1 MIFHHLRSIVITPA
15 ILEIAICIKGELVN
29 LRFYTLLIC
38 IFNVTLM
45 VLSVLA
51 SMYKLSKM
59 NLRSTVPIF
68 NRPTAFMLSLLAV
81 IFTLIGCESKTSPT
95 AQDNL
100 VEDLGEKFRPI
111 YHFTPPSQW
120 MNDPNGMVF
129 YEGEYHL
136 FYQYY
141 PDSTVWG
148 PMHWGHAVS
157 TDLVQW
163 EHLPIALYPD
173 SLGYIFSGSA
183 VIDWKNT
190 TGFGSVESPAMVAI
204 YTYHDPVLENQGSD
218 LFQTQGIAYS
228 LDKGRTWI
236 KYENNPVIAN
246 PGIRDFRD
254 PKVAWHEASN
264 QWIMILAVK
273 DRVHLYS
280 SPDLKAWA
288 FESEFGAAIGA
299 HGGVWECPD
308 LFQLTTED
316 GTSKWLMLVSIN
328 PGGPQ
333 GGSATQYFVGD
344 FDGKKF
350 VPSDTIT
357 RWVDYGADNYA
368 GVTFSDIPATDGRR
382 LFIGWMSNWQYAQ
395 IVPTINWRSAMTIPR
410 QLQLKKEKSGYRLV
424 SAPVV
429 EMDKIT
435 ANVIPLSQNASV
447 ANGANY
453 SLAIA
458 AIPKEPFTLVLS
470 NNLSERVEITITK
483 SAVSIDRTKS
493 GITNFHPAFAAVHSA
508 PLGGIKV
515 KTVKVFVD
523 ASSIEVFVNNGELV
537 LTDLIFP
544 NAPLQNINY
553 SGKIG
558 SLKLGM
564 IAPEIIE

>member
-1 MIFHHLRSIVITPA
+1 MNKHL
-15 ILEIAICIKGELVN
+15 
-29 LRFYTLLIC
+29 
-38 IFNVTLM
+38 
-45 VLSVLA
+45 
-51 SMYKLSKM
+51 KM
-59 NLRSTVPIF
+59 NLKAPKTIF
-68 NRPTAFMLSLLAV
+68 NRFSTFKPTLFAIIIAFIS
-81 IFTLIGCESKTSPT
+81 CETKPPIDVQN
-95 AQDNL
+95 AD
-100 VEDLGEKFRPI
+100 VENLGEKFRPV

-120 MNDPNGMVF
+120 MNDPNGMVY

-141 PDSTVWG
+141 PDSTIWG

-190 TGFGSVESPAMVAI
+190 TGFGTEESPAMVAI
-204 YTYHDPVLENQGSD
+204 YTYHDPVLESQGSD

-254 PKVAWHEASN
+254 PKVTWHEASN

-273 DRVHLYS
+273 DRIHLYS
-280 SPDLKAWA
+280 SPDLKTWQ
-288 FESEFGAAIGA
+288 FESEFGATIGA

-308 LFQLTTED
+308 LFELTADEGSTK
-316 GTSKWLMLVSIN
+316 SIMLVSIN

-344 FDGKKF
+344 FDGKQF
-350 VPSDTIT
+350 IPTDSIT

-368 GVTFSDIPATDGRR
+368 GVTFSDIPDTDGRR
-382 LFIGWMSNWQYAQ
+382 IFIGWMSNWQYAQ
-395 IVPTINWRSAMTIPR
+395 IVPSVNWRSAMTIPR
-410 QLQLKKEKSGYRLV
+410 TLNLKKENSGYRLI
-424 SAPVV
+424 STPIA
-429 EMDKIT
+429 EINKIT
-435 ANVIPLSQNASV
+435 ANVMPLSENASV
-447 ANGANY
+447 ANALSY
-453 SLAIA
+453 SLDITTN
-458 AIPKEPFTLVLS
+458 PNEPFTLVLS
-470 NNLSERVEITITK
+470 NNLSEKVEI
-483 SAVSIDRTKS
+483 AVSNKTISMDRTQS
-493 GITNFHPAFAAVHSA
+493 GITNFLPEFAAVHTA
-508 PLGGIKV
+508 PLAGIQV

-523 ASSIEVFVNNGELV
+523 ASSIEVFVNDGEVV

-553 SGKIG
+553 TGNIG

-564 IAPEIIE
+564 ITTQASN